1 MFVVLFFVFPF
12 QIKIKLPHLTQVLVC
27 FILNEITY
35 RRLFLVFT
43 LFGFVYPELITY
55 CKFPAVPERNPVA
68 INQSK

>member
-35 RRLFLVFT
+35 RRPFFSIHIIRFRLSRIDYVL
-43 LFGFVYPELITY
+43 
-55 CKFPAVPERNPVA
+55 
-68 INQSK
+68 